1 MSRVEPEYADK
12 VIPMTQWIHT
22 KSGNTYI
29 VVGNCFIEATCTQAV
44 MYEREGFVDPV
55 VWVRPIDEFRD
66 RFKSIIDGKLPP
78 MINQ

>member
-1 MSRVEPEYADK
+1 MSRTEPEYSNK
-12 VIPMTQWIHT
+12 LVPMSQWMHT
-22 KSGNTYI
+22 KTGNTYI

-55 VWVRPIDEFRD
+55 VWVRPIDEFREK
-66 RFKSIIDGKLPP
+66 FVPIVNGKLPE